1 MTIGIKKNEL
11 LAKLSANV
19 PRNVSLAVVHAVVD
33 HVHPILGVAFAR
45 YEKYA
50 EVSASG
56 LRTVARTIPALNRLG
71 FLRKQSRRDGPP
83 VLWLPE
89 IMDMQ
94 AHEAIQRA
102 AWLAHYE
109 DENPQN
115 YFTIGAANVA
125 KRARSRRAGER
136 ARDEIEVG
144 EEFKTT
150 NLSNPSLETGTPQP
164 ELLEKR
170 RAKAKSPARVNDQEI
185 LCVVHREWDAQGLTP
200 QDPKALTK
208 AIHAMGNSRPERLK
222 NMDKRALRKAYQRA
236 KGRLPVG
243 YDRWIGLVEKWD
255 KLYTRPRA
263 RDLVDRLVRAVG
275 DRQFGILD
283 KLFGHLERKI
293 CDHPPKK
300 VWRLETECERLED
313 NEDYRP
319 QLRSLKKD
327 EFSEQVYT
335 ALADGPKTREQLT
348 TMFGKTYGAISSVG
362 RRLRNAG
369 RIKTVW
375 NGGEFMWAHAATAP
389 LFIPARDAIVTALKK
404 GPMTIPALAR
414 ETGKGESTV
423 KSALHRHLLNR
434 TVTRSKFG
442 TYAIAGTEPSYV
454 FKGDAILGALIKGP
468 MTFQELVREIG
479 ITPQSLPQFLERL
492 RANGEIIRTRR
503 GTYALPGGEQAY
515 VPTRDAIIHALTKEP
530 MKLGP
535 LVKRVNKS
543 TKSTRSRGTI
553 TSVLRG
559 LIKQDIVKQDGRGSE
574 YRLLRP
580 MRAVRKRGS

>member
-1 MTIGIKKNEL
+1 MTIGIKKNEFLGKL
-11 LAKLSANV
+11 L
-19 PRNVSLAVVHAVVD
+19 PRQVSLAVVHAIVD
-33 HVHPILGVAFAR
+33 HVHPILGVAFAS

-94 AHEAIQRA
+94 AHEAVKRA
-102 AWLAHYE
+102 AWLAHHK

-115 YFTIGAANVA
+115 YFTAGHANVA
-125 KRARSRRAGER
+125 KRARSRRACEP

-144 EEFKTT
+144 EEPKTT
-150 NLSNPSLETGTPQP
+150 NLSSLSLETGTTQP
-164 ELLEKR
+164 ELREQR
-170 RAKAKSPARVNDQEI
+170 RSKAKSPARVNDQEI
-185 LCVVHREWDAQGLTP
+185 LRVVHSEWDAQGLTP
-200 QDPKALTK
+200 EDPKALTK

-222 NMDKRALRKAYQRA
+222 DMDTRALRKAFQRA
-236 KGRLPVG
+236 RGRLPVG
-243 YDRWIGLVEKWD
+243 YDRWIGLIEKWD
-255 KLYTRPRA
+255 KSYTRPKA

-275 DRQFGILD
+275 DRLFGILD
-283 KLFGHLERKI
+283 KLFGHLEQQI
-293 CDHPPKK
+293 CDHLPKK
-300 VWRLETECERLED
+300 VRRLEYECERLEN

-327 EFSEQVYT
+327 EFGEQVCA
-335 ALADGPKTREQLT
+335 ALADGPKTKEQLAA
-348 TMFGKTYGAISSVG
+348 MFGKTYGAISSVG
-362 RRLRNAG
+362 LRLRNAG
-369 RIKTVW
+369 QIKTVW
-375 NGGEFMWAHAATAP
+375 HDGRFMWARASTAP

-404 GPMTIPALAR
+404 GPMTVPALAR
-414 ETGKGESTV
+414 ETGKGVSTV
-423 KSALHRHLLNR
+423 KSALHRHLLPN
-434 TVTRSKFG
+434 TVIRNKFG
-442 TYAIAGTEPSYV
+442 TYALAGTEPSYV
-454 FKGDAILGALIKGP
+454 SKGDAILGALIKGP

-492 RANGEIIRTRR
+492 RAKGQIIRTRR
-503 GTYALPGGEQAY
+503 GIYALPGSEQAY
-515 VPTRDAIIHALTKEP
+515 VPTCDAIIHALTKEP

-553 TSVLRG
+553 TSGLRG
-559 LIKQDIVKQDGRGSE
+559 LIKQGIVKQDCRGDE